1 MWNRYAL
8 NSTVNTLVTGTYHI
22 HFFCWHHSCSG
33 LLSIL
38 PGQSEH
44 CIYRKSQIPNGP
56 SQEKYSVA
64 IHFGFSHFRSS
75 GLNRCQNRT
84 YGENQHGGRAL
95 LLFCLRRWLRLFNF
109 NFQFFLI
116 LLVLVKVTFCYWKL
130 TIQYFMNLH
139 LDCRLCSTYVEWS
152 GREVLTVTI
161 LIIIIII

>member
-84 YGENQHGGRAL
+84 YGEKSTWRLSL
-95 LLFCLRRWLRLFNF
+95 LLFCLRRCHYVSSISIFNSSWSCWCSWKSRSVIGNWLYS
-109 NFQFFLI
+109 I
-116 LLVLVKVTFCYWKL
+116 LWTYTWIVDFVLPTW
-130 TIQYFMNLH
+130 
-139 LDCRLCSTYVEWS
+139 SEVEGKS
-152 GREVLTVTI
+152 
-161 LIIIIII
+161 